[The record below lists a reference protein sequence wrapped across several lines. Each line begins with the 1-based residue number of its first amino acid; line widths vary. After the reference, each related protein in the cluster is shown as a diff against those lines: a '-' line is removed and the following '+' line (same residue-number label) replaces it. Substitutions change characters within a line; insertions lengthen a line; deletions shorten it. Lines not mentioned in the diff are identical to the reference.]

1 MATQN
6 QRDNILKK
14 AYELWESEGR
24 QSGRDMEHWLRA
36 EMLLSKK
43 SKPSATSRKAA
54 SKVKTAPK
62 AKAKPAAKAKAKSSA
77 KAKPAAKTKAK
88 LK

>member
-36 EMLLSKK
+36 EMLISKK
-43 SKPSATSRKAA
+43 TKPSARSRKAA
-54 SKVKTAPK
+54 SK
-62 AKAKPAAKAKAKSSA
+62 AKPATKAKAKSSA
-77 KAKPAAKTKAK
+77 KAKSKPAAKTKSKPTAK